1 MDLNELRDQ
10 LRKSRP
16 VEVTRTG
23 RLVYPNGPNGT
34 GGPVDREAGG
44 ASGPLSRDVFDPAS
58 PSPTQ
63 PHRESPSRLKE
74 HTFAALG
81 WHETNRPRFEAERS
95 AMARHTRAQMKFLDD
110 KVAFEEHIE
119 TNFDL
124 PFHMVLVCPERY
136 PVLPPKVYC
145 LDPVVPP
152 ETRYHLYADGALCL
166 FLSHEWTLD
175 RTLLD
180 VRNWACE
187 WAFNVLPRVLLD
199 QSWMSKE
206 HT

>member
-1 MDLNELRDQ
+1 MDLNELREQ

-23 RLVYPNGPNGT
+23 RLVYPNGA
-34 GGPVDREAGG
+34 GGPTDRDA
-44 ASGPLSRDVFDPAS
+44 AAAARDPLDLSAPPPA
-58 PSPTQ
+58 Q
-63 PHRESPSRLKE
+63 PPRESPSRLKE
-74 HTFAALG
+74 HTFASLG
-81 WHETNRPRFEAERS
+81 WHETNRPRFEAER
-95 AMARHTRAQMKFLDD
+95 AQMARHTQAELKFLEG
-110 KVAFEEHIE
+110 KVAFEEHID

-124 PFHMVLVCPERY
+124 PFHMVMVCPERY

-145 LDPVVPP
+145 LDPVVPA
-152 ETRYHLYADGALCL
+152 ETRYHVYADGALCL

-187 WAFNVLPRVLLD
+187 WAFNVLPRVLVD
-199 QSWMSKE
+199 QPWMSRE
-206 HT
+206 HA